1 MALRW
6 QRFGQLPVLIT
17 RISDEGRTGTRDV
30 CGFESVRSLCRLG
43 EPVITLSGLF
53 SFGGHRHVQAV

>member
-6 QRFGQLPVLIT
+6 QRFGQLPALKI
-17 RISDEGRTGTRDV
+17 RISDDGCTRTRDV
-30 CGFESVRSLCRLG
+30 CGIESVGSLCRLG

-53 SFGGHRHVQAV
+53 SFGGHRYVQAV